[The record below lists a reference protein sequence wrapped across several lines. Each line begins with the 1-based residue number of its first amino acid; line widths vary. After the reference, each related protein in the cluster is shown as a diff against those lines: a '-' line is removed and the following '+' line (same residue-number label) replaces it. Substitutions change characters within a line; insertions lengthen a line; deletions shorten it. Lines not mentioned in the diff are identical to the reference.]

1 MYVFRY
7 YSLSEAD
14 AVAKWHFQDIS
25 CMILHICKSKTKLS
39 FQNPCICLPHTPA
52 KWRAVSMNTPTPRK
66 GQQKIHKWKDF
77 FHCLAAQNSHSTN
90 CKQLPISFYQQQ
102 YQKQMAKVK
111 SKFID
116 NDELGQPLLNYFFL

>member
-1 MYVFRY
+1 
-7 YSLSEAD
+7 
-14 AVAKWHFQDIS
+14 
-25 CMILHICKSKTKLS
+25 MILHISNSNTKLS
-39 FQNPCICLPHTPA
+39 FQNLCICQPHSPA
-52 KWRAVSMNTPTPRK
+52 KICAVSMNTPTLRK
-66 GQQKIHKWKDF
+66 EQQKIHKWRDF